1 MPLLGPSQAAPTI
14 APRLSVVRGA
24 LKRFAQCTRARLLD
38 STGSRPSRPRRD
50 FTSRAA
56 CGAAEHPQEATI
68 SMSSQQTT
76 ITTPG
81 IWRRLWL
88 WLPDTVDRRVIAAAW
103 ATLVVQIGIVGTGG
117 LVRLTGSGLGC
128 DTWPRCSADS
138 FVPVPEVSGVHGFI
152 EFGNR
157 LLTFV
162 LVAVAILT
170 FLFVVRMRRE
180 RRDLFW
186 LSLLIGLY
194 VPLQAVIGGITVLT
208 GLNPYVVG
216 LHYFAS
222 VLLVAL
228 AAALVVRVYAVP
240 GPRALAV
247 PRWYAVVTH
256 TTSAFVLL
264 TVVVGILV
272 TGSGPHAGDGG
283 AARNG
288 LNPELMQ
295 HIHAWPG
302 YITFALT
309 LVLVAGSW
317 RTPPALRLRL
327 WTLLLLAVEF
337 VQIAVGLWQ
346 ARTGLPIV
354 LVNIHMVL
362 AVALVAAMTAVVMN
376 LKAPV
381 GANAAHR

>member
-1 MPLLGPSQAAPTI
+1 
-14 APRLSVVRGA
+14 
-24 LKRFAQCTRARLLD
+24 
-38 STGSRPSRPRRD
+38 
-50 FTSRAA
+50 
-56 CGAAEHPQEATI
+56 
-68 SMSSQQTT
+68 MSAQQTT
-76 ITTPG
+76 TTAPG
-81 IWRRLWL
+81 IWRRFWR
-88 WLPDTVDRRVIAAAW
+88 WLPDEVDRRVIAAAW

-128 DTWPRCSADS
+128 DTWPRCSEDS

-162 LVAVAILT
+162 LVAVAIIT

-228 AAALVVRVYAVP
+228 AAGLVVRVYAVP

-256 TTSAFVLL
+256 ITSAFVLL

-302 YITFALT
+302 YLTFALT
-309 LVLVAGSW
+309 VVLVAGSW
-317 RTPPALRLRL
+317 RTPAALRLRL

-337 VQIAVGLWQ
+337 AQIAVGLWQ

-376 LKAPV
+376 LTAPV
-381 GANAAHR
+381 AADLAHS